1 MPKPSPKLTQTL
13 CPASG
18 AGVSA
23 SGASCG
29 TSDITSTAGGS
40 TWQLGWCRL
49 KMLKLI
55 CWQKGKHKKVADL
68 HHSNIVSNRIHEF
81 RSCWNNS
88 SISFWMF
95 MVMRTWHIAA
105 SISCLGGKAH
115 TFARLCHSMSHDL
128 ELDNNWSWNKIRG
141 VSTGLSGIL
150 YPHVENMQRII
161 SYSSPNERLGAW
173 RQDK

>member
-55 CWQKGKHKKVADL
+55 CWQKGKRKNVADL
-68 HHSNIVSNRIHEF
+68 HHSNIVQTEF
-81 RSCWNNS
+81 MNS
-88 SISFWMF
+88 DHVDIIPQFRYECSWWWGHDRLPQVS
-95 MVMRTWHIAA
+95 V
-105 SISCLGGKAH
+105 LGGKAH
-115 TFARLCHSMSHDL
+115 TFARLCHSVSHDL

-161 SYSSPNERLGAW
+161 SYSSPNERWGAW